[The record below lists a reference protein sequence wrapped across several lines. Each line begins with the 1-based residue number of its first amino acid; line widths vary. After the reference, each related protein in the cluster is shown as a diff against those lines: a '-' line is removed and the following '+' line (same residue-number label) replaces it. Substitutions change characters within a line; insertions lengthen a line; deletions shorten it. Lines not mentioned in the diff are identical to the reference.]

1 MVETADKLDSCPK
14 IQSMVPKSVPSIHF
28 LRFPFT
34 LKKDQLAAVESWVS
48 NGFRGTIL
56 YSTGTG
62 KTEIAFECA
71 KRLMGAYPHF
81 FKSGGDSG
89 NDLLYEADHDTK
101 SSQIDGQRK
110 LNLVETL
117 KSEKEINTNYSF
129 FNILILVPRIS
140 LIDQTIKRLISYGI
154 PEDKVGSYFGER
166 KEKREII
173 VSTYNSV
180 VRNPILIRRSTMI
193 ILDEVHLIKDTSKS
207 FVKVF
212 DYLIEDPKKGVLGLT
227 ATLDEKDQK
236 NSTIMAVIPPIIKY
250 PIKMAVKDNR
260 LAKPIIIPV
269 KVSLTDEERTE
280 YDKFTTKIK
289 NISNRFKRYDV
300 ESMTNLLRKGG
311 FASGM
316 AKAWFSNIRKRK
328 LLLSYADN
336 KLSAACHII
345 EYKFPDEKIMVF
357 SETIE
362 SIQKLKQIL
371 LERGIESQIIDA
383 KVRSSERQ
391 RILNNWGTTF
401 NVLLS
406 VHTLEIGYDVPQVRI
421 EIILA
426 TTSNINQI
434 VQRIGRVLRKFEG
447 KSIALIYVVYIPDT
461 KDDNVIDIV
470 AKAISP
476 KEELN
481 SNSKPPLKQQENL
494 ERNSSDE
501 NSVDRNMISK
511 DEPTM
516 GKDKSIFLSPKK
528 KYDNDILNK
537 KVIKLIKQKGNED
550 DRVRRINRA
559 FQIVEHSLK
568 EKSLITEQVD
578 NSPSVKDGN
587 LHKYHRSELNLKNET
602 RIYKVKSTSDNNK
615 TYVVDLEKLSCTC
628 ADYLFRNSK
637 CKHIFATEFASV
649 EK

>member
-1 MVETADKLDSCPK
+1 MATTERSNSTPK
-14 IQSMVPKSVPSIHF
+14 IQSMGLKSVPSIFF
-28 LRFPFT
+28 LKFPFT
-34 LKKDQLAAVESWVS
+34 LKKDQLAAIDSWVE

-71 KRLMGAYPHF
+71 KRLVFAYSRFPRSD
-81 FKSGGDSG
+81 KEAKYDSL
-89 NDLLYEADHDTK
+89 DETSHKVK
-101 SSQIDGQRK
+101 SSEIDEHRK
-110 LNLVETL
+110 CDSAETL
-117 KSEKEINTNYSF
+117 GSAREIGTHYSF

-140 LIDQTIKRLISYGI
+140 LIDQTIKRLISYGV
-154 PEDKVGSYFGER
+154 PEDKVGSFYGER

-173 VSTYNSV
+173 ISTYNSV
-180 VRNPILIRRSTMI
+180 VRNPILIRRSTMV

-207 FVKVF
+207 FVKLF

-250 PIKMAVKDNR
+250 PIKMAVRDNR

-269 KVSLTDEERTE
+269 KVSLSEEERTE
-280 YDKFTTKIK
+280 YEMYTTKIK

-300 ESMTNLLRKGG
+300 ESMTRLLRRGG

-316 AKAWFSNIRKRK
+316 AKAWFSNVRKRK
-328 LLLSYADN
+328 LLLSYANN
-336 KLSAACHII
+336 KLLTACHIV
-345 EYKFPDEKIMVF
+345 ENKFPDEKIMVF

-362 SIQKLKQIL
+362 SIQKLKQML

-383 KVRSSERQ
+383 KVRTSERQ
-391 RILNNWGTTF
+391 RILNNWGITF

-434 VQRIGRVLRKFEG
+434 VQRIGRVLRKYEG
-447 KSIALIYVVYIPDT
+447 KSIALIYVVYIPYT

-470 AKAISP
+470 AKAVSPNTDLSISTTP
-476 KEELN
+476 R
-481 SNSKPPLKQQENL
+481 LKQKEKLAEKNRCEISIDRDKIEN
-494 ERNSSDE
+494 EDAPQTEKRKNSS
-501 NSVDRNMISK
+501 
-511 DEPTM
+511 PLT
-516 GKDKSIFLSPKK
+516 KK
-528 KYDNDILNK
+528 KYSSDILHR

-550 DRVRRINRA
+550 YRVRRINRA
-559 FQIVEHSLK
+559 FQIVENSLK
-568 EKSLITEQVD
+568 EKSLITEQVEND
-578 NSPSVKDGN
+578 TRSADINHDYR
-587 LHKYHRSELNLKNET
+587 HSELNSENEA
-602 RIYKVKSTSDNNK
+602 RIYKVKSTSDKNK
-615 TYVVDLEKLSCTC
+615 TYIVDLDKLSCTC
-628 ADYLFRNSK
+628 ADYLFRNLK
-637 CKHIFATEFASV
+637 CKHIFATEFTRV
-649 EK
+649 N

>member
-1 MVETADKLDSCPK
+1 MDDTNPTPLK
-14 IQSMVPKSVPSIHF
+14 QSPIAKSLPSIF
-28 LRFPFT
+28 YLKFPFT
-34 LKKDQLAAVESWVS
+34 LKKDQLAAVGSWVD

-71 KRLMGAYPHF
+71 KRLMVAYPHF
-81 FKSGGDSG
+81 LKSDSESDKDSLEVL
-89 NDLLYEADHDTK
+89 DLDAKSIETERHRKLAPLDTFISVGADH
-101 SSQIDGQRK
+101 IR
-110 LNLVETL
+110 
-117 KSEKEINTNYSF
+117 YSF

-154 PEDKVGSYFGER
+154 PEGKVGAHFGER

-180 VRNPILIRRSTMI
+180 IRNPILIRRSNMI
-193 ILDEVHLIKDTSKS
+193 ILDEVHLIKDTSKA
-207 FVKVF
+207 FVKLF
-212 DYLIEDPKKGVLGLT
+212 DYVIEDPKKGLLGLT
-227 ATLDEKDQK
+227 ATLDEKDQN
-236 NSTIMAVIPPIIKY
+236 NSTIMAIIPPIIKY
-250 PIKMAVKDNR
+250 PIKMAVKDKR
-260 LAKPIIIPV
+260 LAKPVIIPV
-269 KVSLTDEERTE
+269 KVSLSDQERKE
-280 YDKFTTKIK
+280 YENFTLKIK

-316 AKAWFSNIRKRK
+316 AKAWFSNVRKRK

-336 KLSAACHII
+336 KLSAASHII
-345 EYKFPDEKIMVF
+345 ENKFPDEKIMVF

-383 KVRSSERQ
+383 KVRASERQ

-434 VQRIGRVLRKFEG
+434 VQRIGRVLRKYEG

-461 KDDNVIDIV
+461 KDDNVIDCV
-470 AKAISP
+470 TKAISP
-476 KEELN
+476 REQLN
-481 SNSKPPLKQQENL
+481 SNTKLKSKQQGKL
-494 ERNSSDE
+494 ARMINSEIIGDANIAKKNVPTVKKGKI
-501 NSVDRNMISK
+501 NSLAS
-511 DEPTM
+511 
-516 GKDKSIFLSPKK
+516 KK
-528 KYDNDILNK
+528 KDNNDILNK
-537 KVIKLIKQKGNED
+537 NVIKLIKERGND
-550 DRVRRINRA
+550 DHQVKRINKA
-559 FQIVEHSLK
+559 FQIIELSLK
-568 EKSLITEQVD
+568 EKSLITEQVVHNLSD
-578 NSPSVKDGN
+578 NSIN
-587 LHKYHRSELNLKNET
+587 EQNQFELNIKKEE
-602 RIYKVKSTSDNNK
+602 RIFKVKSTSGKDK
-615 TYVVDLEKLSCTC
+615 TYLVDLEKSSCTC
-628 ADYLFRNSK
+628 ADYLFRNIK
-637 CKHIFATEFASV
+637 CKHILATEFTSV